1 MEEDYLIF
9 MKLAKDF
16 EINQK
21 LNGLDLYTKN
31 AQSMCC

>member
-21 LNGLDLYTKN
+21 LNDLDLYTKN
-31 AQSMCC
+31 AQSVCC